1 METMLI
7 LVRHGATPA
16 NVREP
21 YVLQGMHSASTLVER
36 GQGQARAVGLA
47 LRVFRP
53 DKVYS
58 SPLQRARQTA
68 RLMTAGWGLP
78 VEVVEAL
85 AEADTG
91 VWTGLSWPEIQQRW
105 PAEYRAFQ
113 ENPEQH
119 GYLGGENLAQVRDRV
134 LPAVEGLLARHP
146 GGTLVVVGHG
156 VVNRV
161 LLAHWLGLLLR
172 YARRLPQDNG
182 AFNLIEFP
190 GGIGKVRTV
199 NASAHG
205 DQVAA

>member
-1 METMLI
+1 MGTLLI

-21 YVLQGMHSASTLVER
+21 YVLQGMYSASALVD
-36 GQGQARAVGLA
+36 QGEDQAQAVGRT
-47 LRVFRP
+47 LRGFRP

-85 AEADTG
+85 TEADTG

-113 ENPEQH
+113 DNPEQH

-134 LPAVEGLLARHP
+134 LPAVENLAARHP
-146 GGTLVVVGHG
+146 GRTLVIVGHG

-161 LLAHWLGLLLR
+161 LLAHWLDLPLR
-172 YARRLPQDNG
+172 YARRLPQENG
-182 AFNLIEFP
+182 AFNLIEFS
-190 GGIGKVRTV
+190 GDTRKVRTV
-199 NASAHG
+199 NAVSVRA
-205 DQVAA
+205 